1 MPSPPAGVR
10 EAGVPAGLSLSAGTY
25 LCNEVMFHLLER
37 RSRTGA
43 PAFAGFIHLP
53 QLPEQHA
60 LRPVEARPM
69 PLDETVDAMRAIV
82 GRVVG
87 LCVRREK

>member
-1 MPSPPAGVR
+1 
-10 EAGVPAGLSLSAGTY
+10 
-25 LCNEVMFHLLER
+25 
-37 RSRTGA
+37 
-43 PAFAGFIHLP
+43 
-53 QLPEQHA
+53 LPEQHA

-69 PLDETVDAMRAIV
+69 PLDETVDAVRAIV